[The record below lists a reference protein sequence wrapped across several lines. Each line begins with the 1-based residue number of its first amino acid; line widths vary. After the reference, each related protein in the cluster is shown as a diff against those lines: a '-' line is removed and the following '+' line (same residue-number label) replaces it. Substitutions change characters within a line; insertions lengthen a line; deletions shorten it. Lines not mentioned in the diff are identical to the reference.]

1 MRFLRVTNNK
11 DMAILTDFINNLTEE
26 IESFTYFN
34 KRPFNIVLNHEF
46 TYLLLADND
55 EPVGYGHIEKEENN
69 FWLGI
74 VISKKYQR
82 KGFGISIM
90 NKLIEDCVTSK
101 IPRILL
107 SVRKKNIKAFNLYD
121 KMGFSVVREDELNLF
136 LEKSL

>member
-1 MRFLRVTNNK
+1 MIFQN
-11 DMAILTDFINNLTEE
+11 
-26 IESFTYFN
+26 FN

-74 VISKKYQR
+74 VISKKHQR